1 MSRTYGSVGDVH
13 RPPALHQSKALQ
25 SKDEP
30 LFPSRRPNDR
40 LRCHT
45 GANPSALTNAGAQ
58 PFPLIAFVFV
68 FAQGFAVLLPTDQT
82 ESRTALCVGLSI
94 RYRPHYPSA
103 PAARPLT
110 GGNTS
115 SPKVSFAYA
124 SISCESVS
132 SSTYRPQ
139 MLMVH

>member
-1 MSRTYGSVGDVH
+1 M
-13 RPPALHQSKALQ
+13 
-25 SKDEP
+25 
-30 LFPSRRPNDR
+30 
-40 LRCHT
+40 
-45 GANPSALTNAGAQ
+45 
-58 PFPLIAFVFV
+58 FV

-139 MLMVH
+139 MLMVHSAIAISISIERSALHAHDGVTADCSASTWQRSAAREAEHCGEYSAV